1 MERLPFEQHDAVGID
16 ALAENTGRPIPG
28 QSLTNSPDESY
39 PWESPPEFTNFKDAL
54 EYITDKLLVEENY
67 MPMMQSVS
75 DGVPLSDITT
85 QLLYVG
91 FREGKWNPD
100 LLLLLVEPVM
110 YVLMALAEKADIQY
124 VLYGDEEEEEEPETD
139 LESKKAKNIQE
150 VARAKLGNMSEVPQ
164 GALPTD
170 IAQQIQ
176 SLDIGPGLLEKQNPP
191 TNNSL
196 LEKVQ

>member
-54 EYITDKLLVEENY
+54 EYITDKLLIEENY

-124 VLYGDEEEEEEPETD
+124 VLYGDEEQDEEPETD

-150 VARAKLGNMSEVPQ
+150 VARAKLGNVSEIPQ

-176 SLDIGPGLLEKQNPP
+176 SLDIGPGLLEKQNTP

>member
-54 EYITDKLLVEENY
+54 EYITDKLLIEENY

>member
-54 EYITDKLLVEENY
+54 EYITDKLLIEENY

-124 VLYGDEEEEEEPETD
+124 VLYGDEEEDEEPETD

-150 VARAKLGNMSEVPQ
+150 VARAKLGNVSEIPQ

-191 TNNSL
+191 KNNSL

>member
-176 SLDIGPGLLEKQNPP
+176 SLDIGPGLLEKQTPP

>member
-1 MERLPFEQHDAVGID
+1 MSKLPFEQHDAAGID

-39 PWESPPEFTNFKDAL
+39 PWDGPPEFTNFKDAL
-54 EYITDKLLVEENY
+54 EYITDKLLIEENY
-67 MPMMQSVS
+67 LPMMQSVS

-124 VLYGDEEEEEEPETD
+124 VLYGDEEEDEEPETD

-176 SLDIGPGLLEKQNPP
+176 SLDIGPGLLEKQTPP

>member
-124 VLYGDEEEEEEPETD
+124 VLYGDEEEDEESETD

>member
-124 VLYGDEEEEEEPETD
+124 VLYGDEEEDEESETD

-164 GALPTD
+164 GALPTN

-176 SLDIGPGLLEKQNPP
+176 SLDIGPGLLEKQTPP

-196 LEKVQ
+196 LEKVK

>member
-54 EYITDKLLVEENY
+54 EYITDKLLIEENY

-124 VLYGDEEEEEEPETD
+124 VLYGDEEEDEETETD

-150 VARAKLGNMSEVPQ
+150 VARAKLGNVSEIPQ

-170 IAQQIQ
+170 IAQEIQ
-176 SLDIGPGLLEKQNPP
+176 SLDIGPGLLEKQTPP

>member
-1 MERLPFEQHDAVGID
+1 MSKLPFEQHDAAGID

-39 PWESPPEFTNFKDAL
+39 PWDGPPEFTNFKDAL
-54 EYITDKLLVEENY
+54 EYITDKLLIEENY
-67 MPMMQSVS
+67 LPMMQSVS

-124 VLYGDEEEEEEPETD
+124 VLYGDEEEDEESETD

-164 GALPTD
+164 GALPTN

-176 SLDIGPGLLEKQNPP
+176 SLDIGPGLLEKQTPP

>member
-100 LLLLLVEPVM
+100 LFLLLVDPVL

-124 VLYGDEEEEEEPETD
+124 VLYGDEEEDEESETD

>member
-54 EYITDKLLVEENY
+54 EYITDKLLIEENY

-124 VLYGDEEEEEEPETD
+124 VLYGDEEEDEETETD

-150 VARAKLGNMSEVPQ
+150 VARAKLGNVSEIPQ

>member
-54 EYITDKLLVEENY
+54 EYITDKLLIEENY
-67 MPMMQSVS
+67 LPMMQSVS

-124 VLYGDEEEEEEPETD
+124 VLYGDEEEDEEPETD

-150 VARAKLGNMSEVPQ
+150 VARAKLGNVSEIPQ

-176 SLDIGPGLLEKQNPP
+176 SLDIGPGLLEKQTPP

>member
-54 EYITDKLLVEENY
+54 EYITDKLLIEENY

-124 VLYGDEEEEEEPETD
+124 VLYGDEEEDEEPETD

-150 VARAKLGNMSEVPQ
+150 VARAKLGNVSEIPQ

-176 SLDIGPGLLEKQNPP
+176 SLDIGPGLLEKQTPP